1 VRRVEAAIEAEGLTK
16 YYGSLLAVDHVTF
29 SVRRGEIFGFLGP
42 NGAGKTTTVRMLTGL
57 TTPSSGTARVAG
69 HDIVREA
76 RVAKTSIGLVPEA
89 SNVYAELSVW
99 DNVMF
104 SGEIHG
110 VLGGERRKR
119 ARELLELFDLYDR
132 RKQKAGKLSK
142 GLRRRLSIAMALVH
156 KPEVLFLD
164 EPTSGLDVPSARL
177 VKRIVRELNEAG
189 TTIFLTTHNMDE
201 ANTLCHRIAVINR
214 GRIAA
219 IDTPERLKMIVEKTH
234 SVIVSFS
241 ARPRE
246 LKSRLEGLPA
256 VESVIEEGDKF
267 RLYTGDPPSVLEA
280 VFELARAKGLR
291 ILSLNTS
298 GPALED
304 VFIRLTGA

>member
-1 VRRVEAAIEAEGLTK
+1 MEKAIEAEGLTK
-16 YYGSLLAVDHVTF
+16 YYGPLLAVDHVSF
-29 SVRRGEIFGFLGP
+29 SVERGEIFGFLGP

-57 TTPSSGTARVAG
+57 TDPTSGTARVAG
-69 HDIVREA
+69 HDVVREHRA
-76 RVAKTSIGLVPEA
+76 AKMVIGLVPEG

-110 VLGGERRKR
+110 VPREERKR
-119 ARELLELFDLYDR
+119 RAKEILEMFELYGR

-142 GLRRRLSIAMALVH
+142 GLKRRLSIAMALVH
-156 KPEVLFLD
+156 DPEVLFLD
-164 EPTSGLDVPSARL
+164 EPTSGLDVQAARL
-177 VKRIVRELNEAG
+177 VKRIVRELNDNG

-201 ANTLCHRIAVINR
+201 ANTLCHRVAVINR

-234 SVIVSFS
+234 SVVVSFS
-241 ARPRE
+241 SRPSWLRR
-246 LKSRLEGLPA
+246 RLEGLPS
-256 VESVIEEGDKF
+256 VEGVLEEGDKF
-267 RLYTGDPPSVLEA
+267 RLYTGDPPTVLEA
-280 VFELARAKGLR
+280 VFELARAEGLR

-298 GPALED
+298 GPTLED
-304 VFIRLTGA
+304 VFVRLTGG